1 MRYLT
6 LIILSLLCLLTK
18 RDGSFAANRSGGFAI
33 RPSAD
38 QVKSP
43 DGRLILTVGVDEGKP
58 YYQVSRMK
66 QAILNPS
73 SLGFVLNDGLLGEH
87 MRVVGKSRDTQN
99 QTWQQP
105 WGECREILN
114 QYNELTIKFREAKG
128 KKRLLNIVFRVF
140 NDGFGFR
147 YEFPEQDGLKDFQIM
162 EELTEFNLPWDA
174 KTWSQKTNGTS
185 YYEALYTCEPV
196 SQKDTISTPITMEV
210 SDSLYLSIHEA
221 DLTDYASLN
230 LTPRGTVP
238 YGGTVLSSQRKNRPS
253 VRLKAALT
261 PWQNGVKVYASA
273 PFKSPWRYCIVA
285 SKPGELIT
293 SHIQLNLNEPC
304 KIDTSWLESGRY
316 VGIWWGMH
324 MTDYTW
330 AQGPSHGA
338 TTENTRRYIDF
349 AAKHGFKGVLVEG
362 WNEGWDGDWTRIGDH
377 FKFSKPYPDYD
388 LEGLQKYALS
398 KGVRLIAH
406 NETGGS
412 AANYE
417 NQLDEAFS
425 LYQRLGINCVK
436 TGYVNMMLD
445 GKETQHSQYGIRHYR
460 KVIETAAK
468 YHLMVVNH
476 EGAMPTG
483 LRRTYPNL
491 IATEDMR
498 GQEYNAW
505 SQDGGNPPY
514 HEVILPFTR
523 GLAGPMDFTP
533 GIFNFSNKAVPST
546 HPQTT
551 LAKQLSLY
559 ILLYTPWQMAADMI
573 ENYEYQ
579 PALSFIESC
588 PTNWEETRVLDAKI
602 GNYLVMARKDRESGN
617 WFVGGAT
624 DQEARDITLSLDFL
638 DAGAKYRAVIYKDG
652 DGADYRANPY
662 PMTILQQDVDA
673 SGKLS
678 IHLAPS
684 GGFAIRLEKDK

>member
-1 MRYLT
+1 MRYRN
-6 LIILSLLCLLTK
+6 IIIISLLCLLSNTTK
-18 RDGSFAANRSGGFAI
+18 AI
-33 RPSAD
+33 SAD

-43 DGRLILTVGVDEGKP
+43 DGRLILTAGVAEGKP
-58 YYQVSRMK
+58 YYQVSRMN

-73 SLGFVLNDGLLGEH
+73 SLGLELNDGLLGEH
-87 MRVVGKSRDTQN
+87 MKVVGRKRDTKDE
-99 QTWQQP
+99 TWQQP
-105 WGECREILN
+105 WGECRDILN
-114 QYNELTIKFREAKG
+114 QYNELTMKFRETKG

-147 YEFPEQDGLKDFQIM
+147 YEFPEQAGLKNFQIM

-196 SQKDTISTPITMEV
+196 SHKDTISTPITMEV

-230 LTPRGTVP
+230 LTPRGT
-238 YGGTVLSSQRKNRPS
+238 
-253 VRLKAALT
+253 RLIAALT
-261 PWQNGVKVYASA
+261 PWQNGVKVYAA
-273 PFKSPWRYCIVA
+273 TPFKSPWRYCIVA

-293 SHIQLNLNEPC
+293 SHIELNLNEPC
-304 KIDTSWLESGRY
+304 KIDTSWLETGRY

-330 AQGPSHGA
+330 SQGPKHGA
-338 TTENTRRYIDF
+338 TTENTKRYIDF
-349 AAKHGFKGVLVEG
+349 AARHGFKGVLVEG
-362 WNEGWDGDWTRIGDH
+362 WNIGWDGDWTRIGNH
-377 FKFSKPYPDYD
+377 FNFSKPYPDYD
-388 LEGLQKYALS
+388 FEGLQKYALS

-412 AANYE
+412 ATNYE
-417 NQLDEAFS
+417 NQLDEAFA
-425 LYQRLGINCVK
+425 LYQRLGINCIK

-533 GIFNFSNKAVPST
+533 GIFNFKNKAVPTT

-579 PALSFIESC
+579 PALC
-588 PTNWEETRVLDAKI
+588 T
-602 GNYLVMARKDRESGN
+602 GC
-617 WFVGGAT
+617 
-624 DQEARDITLSLDFL
+624 
-638 DAGAKYRAVIYKDG
+638 
-652 DGADYRANPY
+652 
-662 PMTILQQDVDA
+662 
-673 SGKLS
+673 
-678 IHLAPS
+678 
-684 GGFAIRLEKDK
+684 

>member
-1 MRYLT
+1 M
-6 LIILSLLCLLTK
+6 LSSAMTVP
-18 RDGSFAANRSGGFAI
+18 AAE
-33 RPSAD
+33 

-43 DGRLILTVGVDEGKP
+43 DGRLLLTAGVQDGQP
-58 YYQVSRMK
+58 FYHVSRIGEPII
-66 QAILNPS
+66 QAS
-73 SLGFVLNDGLLGEH
+73 RLGFLLSDGSLGEH
-87 MRVVGKSRDTQN
+87 MKIVGKSRDAKSEI
-99 QTWQQP
+99 WQQP
-105 WGECREILN
+105 WGEAREVLN
-114 QYNELTIKFREAKG
+114 QYNELTLKLCETKG
-128 KKRLLNIVFRVF
+128 KKRFLDIVFRVY

-147 YEFPEQDGLKDFQIM
+147 YKFPEQTSLKDFQIM
-162 EELTEFNLPWDA
+162 DELTEFNLPWDA
-174 KTWSQKTNGTS
+174 PTWSQPTNGTS
-185 YYEALYTCEPV
+185 YYEAIYTREPI

-210 SDSLYLSIHEA
+210 GDSLYLAIHEA

-230 LTPRGTVP
+230 LTPRGTKLL
-238 YGGTVLSSQRKNRPS
+238 T
-253 VRLKAALT
+253 ALT
-261 PWQNGVKVYASA
+261 PWQSGVKVYAST
-273 PFKSPWRYCIVA
+273 PCKSPWRYCIVA
-285 SKPGELIT
+285 SRPGDLIT
-293 SHIQLNLNEPC
+293 SRIELNLNEPC
-304 KIDTSWLESGRY
+304 KIDTSWLETGRY

-330 AQGPSHGA
+330 SQGPKHGA

-349 AAKHGFKGVLVEG
+349 AAQHGFKGVLVEG
-362 WNEGWDGDWTRIGDH
+362 WNVGWDGDWTCIGNH
-377 FKFSKPYPDYD
+377 FNFSKPYPDYD
-388 LEGLQKYALS
+388 LEGLQRYALS
-398 KGVRLIAH
+398 KNVRLIAH

-412 AANYE
+412 ATNFE

-425 LYQRLGINCVK
+425 LYQRLGINSIK

-491 IATEDMR
+491 VATEDMR

-533 GIFNFSNKAVPST
+533 GIFNFRNKAVPNT

-559 ILLYTPWQMAADMI
+559 VLLYTPWQMAADMI

-602 GNYLVMARKDRESGN
+602 GNYLVVARKDRDSEN

-624 DQEARDITLSLDFL
+624 DKDARDITLSLDFL
-638 DAGAKYRAVIYKDG
+638 DTGAKYRAVIYKDG
-652 DGADYRANPY
+652 EGADYRTNPY
-662 PMTILQQDVDA
+662 PITILQQDVDA

-684 GGFAIRLEKDK
+684 GGFAIRIVKEQ